1 MISDIFRDYIDN
13 HEAGLGIIELPTSI
27 GKTYSTFECIAQ
39 YCEEWT
45 EYQRT
50 HKRSGKFRQI
60 IVVTTLKKNLVGLED
75 AYKRHNRSEFYQDEV
90 MFLDNLR
97 EILKS
102 NYPLLCGSRLHRTS
116 LPR

>member
-45 EYQRT
+45 E
-50 HKRSGKFRQI
+50 
-60 IVVTTLKKNLVGLED
+60 
-75 AYKRHNRSEFYQDEV
+75 
-90 MFLDNLR
+90 
-97 EILKS
+97 
-102 NYPLLCGSRLHRTS
+102 
-116 LPR
+116 